1 MPTDIRHRNPD
12 WDEDELVLALDVYLS
27 AKPAD
32 LQKNSPEVADLSA
45 ILRRRLSTL
54 GVVGEPTLRNVAG
67 VYMKL
72 QNLKAHDPD
81 YVARGRTGLSAGN
94 RLERAVWERYGTRP
108 TELHQRAVQLR
119 SFIASDPDVSA
130 IEDDV
135 EPDDAPLS
143 QEGRLLVRVHKR
155 YERNA
160 TNRARKLTQFRRANE
175 GRVFCECCGFDFE
188 RVYGQRGSG
197 FIEVHHTLPV
207 SRLTP
212 DQRLSLDDLR
222 LLCANCHRMVHVSQP
237 WLTVDEVRALLKNHH
252 P

>member
-1 MPTDIRHRNPD
+1 
-12 WDEDELVLALDVYLS
+12 
-27 AKPAD
+27 
-32 LQKNSPEVADLSA
+32 
-45 ILRRRLSTL
+45 
-54 GVVGEPTLRNVAG
+54 
-67 VYMKL
+67 MKL

-81 YVARGRTGLSAGN
+81 YFARGRTGLSAGN

-108 TELHQRAVQLR
+108 IELHQRAVQLR